1 MTFMPF
7 NPLLCDELD
16 LAWYDGFNL
25 PQFRTVEVIDIQI
38 LETKSILFKNRIG
51 QIINLARSTGTDKDN
66 VRGLINSFTTQ
77 GWDVSKLPPIVE
89 ESDLSLYDGF
99 SRQEALLQIN
109 QKYGFYLVV
118 RKKSRFS
125 KEAVIDEIGLGAN
138 NHSQH
143 KKATMDDFKK
153 RLAAF
158 IARSKKEVTTDDAR
172 AWFDGINHSFDE
184 NKINNAIYDTF
195 QKIAAADTMES
206 FGKPD
211 AEKAAALLLGKRNT
225 NGIIAIGK
233 KGVKRGSYLKR
244 CITDAIFYYADT
256 GKVPEFVSFLKDVP
270 AEQAESKRKE
280 LEQELKAINKAL
292 VGLFYRYK
300 QDPDFEFI
308 NFKGHLPQVIGKESE
323 MIKY

>member
-211 AEKAAALLLGKRNT
+211 AEKAAALLLGK
-225 NGIIAIGK
+225 
-233 KGVKRGSYLKR
+233 KRGSYLKR

>member
-143 KKATMDDFKK
+143 KKATMDDF
-153 RLAAF
+153 
-158 IARSKKEVTTDDAR
+158 
-172 AWFDGINHSFDE
+172 
-184 NKINNAIYDTF
+184 
-195 QKIAAADTMES
+195 
-206 FGKPD
+206 
-211 AEKAAALLLGKRNT
+211 
-225 NGIIAIGK
+225 
-233 KGVKRGSYLKR
+233 
-244 CITDAIFYYADT
+244 
-256 GKVPEFVSFLKDVP
+256 
-270 AEQAESKRKE
+270 
-280 LEQELKAINKAL
+280 
-292 VGLFYRYK
+292 
-300 QDPDFEFI
+300 
-308 NFKGHLPQVIGKESE
+308 
-323 MIKY
+323 

>member
-172 AWFDGINHSFDE
+172 ASFDGINHSFDE

>member
-25 PQFRTVEVIDIQI
+25 PQFRTVEVKDIRI
-38 LETKSILFKNRIG
+38 LETKSILFKNSLG
-51 QIINLARSTGTDKDN
+51 QIINMARAVGTDKGN

-99 SRQEALLQIN
+99 SRQEALLQMD

-158 IARSKKEVTTDDAR
+158 IARSKKEVTMDDAR

-184 NKINNAIYDTF
+184 EKINNAIYDTF

-211 AEKAAALLLGKRNT
+211 AEKKAAVLMNKKNSD
-225 NGIIAIGK
+225 GIIAIGK

-244 CITDAIFYYADT
+244 CVTDALFYYADT

-270 AEQAESKRKE
+270 AEHAETRRKE
-280 LEQELKAINKAL
+280 LEQELKSVNEAL

-300 QDPDFEFI
+300 QDPDFQFI
-308 NFKGHLPQVIGKESE
+308 NFKGHLPQVLGKESE
-323 MIKY
+323 MINY

>member
-25 PQFRTVEVIDIQI
+25 PQFRTVEVKYIKI
-38 LETKSILFKNRIG
+38 LETKSILFKNSMG
-51 QIINLARSTGTDKDN
+51 QIINMARAVGTDKEN
-66 VRGLINSFTTQ
+66 ARGLINSFTTQ

>member
-1 MTFMPF
+1 M
-7 NPLLCDELD
+7 
-16 LAWYDGFNL
+16 
-25 PQFRTVEVIDIQI
+25 
-38 LETKSILFKNRIG
+38 G
-51 QIINLARSTGTDKDN
+51 QIINMARAVGTDKEN

-99 SRQEALLQIN
+99 SRQEALLQID

-118 RKKSRFS
+118 KKKSRYS
-125 KEAVIDEIGLGAN
+125 KESVIDEIGLGAN

>member
-206 FGKPD
+206 FGKPE